1 MIQKLENDVIL
12 YWLEEGILFSKF
24 KTKTNIDIK
33 NIKTLIE
40 LRHQISANK
49 KQYWC
54 IDMSNVNHYEKNA
67 RDYAEINGQDF
78 LFATAVIINSHVAR
92 FIMNTFLLL
101 KKPVIPFQAFKNK
114 EDAVRW
120 LSELKRKNETA

>member
-12 YWLEEGILFSKF
+12 YWSENGILFSKF

-40 LRHQISANK
+40 LRHQISADK

-54 IDMSNVNHYEKNA
+54 IDMNNVKHYEKNA

-114 EDAVRW
+114 EDAVNW
-120 LSELKRKNETA
+120 LLELKMKNETT